1 VLTTTSHRPILTPKT
16 VLPLFFAVGI
26 IFAPIGGLLLWASSE
41 VQEISIDYSGC
52 SSDSAASQAPNWGD
66 IPSSRVSKYFKNAGQ
81 LGGASKAP
89 QWQYNVA
96 SVTYPN
102 GVTVPNTTVCS
113 LAFDIEDDLHPPVL
127 LYYRLT
133 NFYQN
138 HRRYVKSE
146 DQLQLKGENRTS
158 SQVKSGGC
166 DPLTLDS
173 DGKPYYPCGL
183 IANSLFNDTFQQPV
197 LQNPT
202 ANSTGYNMTTNGIAW
217 SSDRDLY
224 KPTSY
229 TVDEVVP
236 PPNWRRM
243 YPAYNSSIPLPNLQE
258 WEAFQVWMRTAG
270 LPDFSKLAMRNDTG
284 TMYAGRYQ
292 IDIWDE
298 FDVTVFGGTK
308 SILISTRTV
317 MGGKNPFL
325 GIAYVVVGGICIL
338 LGAIFTATH
347 IIKPR
352 YISTTRI
359 PPALLTQRQETGRPQ
374 LPVME

>member
-1 VLTTTSHRPILTPKT
+1 MWDTQT
-16 VLPLFFAVGI
+16 
-26 IFAPIGGLLLWASSE
+26 
-41 VQEISIDYSGC
+41 
-52 SSDSAASQAPNWGD
+52 
-66 IPSSRVSKYFKNAGQ
+66 
-81 LGGASKAP
+81 
-89 QWQYNVA
+89 
-96 SVTYPN
+96 VTYPRN

-113 LAFDIEDDLHPPVL
+113 LQFDIEDDLHPPVL

-146 DQLQLKGENRTS
+146 DPSQMEGNARTA

-166 DPLTLDS
+166 DPLTVEASSGL
-173 DGKPYYPCGL
+173 PYYPCGL
-183 IANSLFNDTFQQPV
+183 IANSLFNDSFQQPF
-197 LQNPT
+197 LLNPT
-202 ANSTGYNMTTNGIAW
+202 ENSTGYNMTDQGIAW

-224 KPTSY
+224 KPTQY
-229 TVDEVVP
+229 TVEQVVP

-243 YPAYNSSIPLPNLQE
+243 YPAYNSSIALPNLQE
-258 WEAFQVWMRTAG
+258 WEGFQVWMRTAG

-284 TMYAGRYQ
+284 IMYHGRYQ
-292 IDIWDE
+292 INIWDE

-325 GIAYVVVGGICIL
+325 GIAYVVVGGICIV
-338 LGAIFTATH
+338 LGALFTATH

-352 YISTTRI
+352 SVTAPHLDLIN
-359 PPALLTQRQETGRPQ
+359 
-374 LPVME
+374 